1 MSKIVD
7 WAMELFGLTDD
18 FEDEAQ
24 AVEASDADVEVQKP
38 KARTKIPKGGR
49 ADYREAEK
57 KQQEAHSFSFAGAA
71 NNNTYRSEPNR
82 KSKVVNMSAPS
93 VSGGYSSLNMVIQ
106 QPSSFSDAPG
116 IARYLKDRQP
126 VVVNLE
132 SLDKITAQKVVDFL
146 GGAVYALDGRLT
158 KVSNGIVVAVPNN
171 MGITGSVNDD
181 FPSSLF
187 AELDI

>member
-1 MSKIVD
+1 
-7 WAMELFGLTDD
+7 
-18 FEDEAQ
+18 
-24 AVEASDADVEVQKP
+24 
-38 KARTKIPKGGR
+38 
-49 ADYREAEK
+49 
-57 KQQEAHSFSFAGAA
+57 
-71 NNNTYRSEPNR
+71 
-82 KSKVVNMSAPS
+82 MSAPS